1 MKRCSFREWIPILPW
16 PIWPLAWQC
25 ALGQN
30 AIVGSMT
37 ILLAVRGNIATR
49 SMSGPPFSLQ
59 LHCTT
64 VWCGANLT
72 PDAKFNDIKHAYR
85 TLVKRWHPDR
95 FATDTDRQRQAL
107 EHFYA
112 VTYAYA

>member
-59 LHCTT
+59 LHSTT
-64 VWCGANLT
+64 VWCGAT
-72 PDAKFNDIKHAYR
+72 PQTFQQFISHISDRKDAKAHTVLF
-85 TLVKRWHPDR
+85 W
-95 FATDTDRQRQAL
+95 RQLPYQISMYTVHISN
-107 EHFYA
+107 EF
-112 VTYAYA
+112 